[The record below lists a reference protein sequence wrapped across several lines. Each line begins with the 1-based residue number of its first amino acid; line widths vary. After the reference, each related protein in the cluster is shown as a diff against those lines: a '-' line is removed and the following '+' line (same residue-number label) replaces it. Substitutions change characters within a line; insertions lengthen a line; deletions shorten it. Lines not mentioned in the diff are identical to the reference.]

1 MNLLN
6 ASALNMMRGALYGAS
21 ASLTFYRMTP
31 ADGEI
36 EVFTTRNGWHAQRQS
51 GEEATSVRIWMSSE
65 VTPVTLDRNLHTGAN
80 VVIDANGRAQSYR
93 ISSVRPMQ
101 QMGSGW
107 VITCDPAENSTEP
120 DNG

>member
-1 MNLLN
+1 MKLLN
-6 ASALNMMRGALYGAS
+6 TSALNVMRGALYGAS

-31 ADGEI
+31 ADGEV
-36 EVFTTRNGWHAQRQS
+36 EVFTTRNGWHAQRES
-51 GEEATSVRIWMSSE
+51 GSEATSVRIWMSSD
-65 VTPVTLDRNLHTGAN
+65 VTPITLDRNLHTGAK
-80 VVIDANGRAQSYR
+80 VIIDANGRAQSYR

-101 QMGSGW
+101 QLGSGW

>member
-6 ASALNMMRGALYGAS
+6 ASALNVMRGALYDSS

-31 ADGEI
+31 ADGEV
-36 EVFTTRNGWHAQRQS
+36 EVFTTRNGWHAQREA
-51 GEEATSVRIWMSSE
+51 GESATSVRIWMSSE
-65 VTPVTLDRNLHTGAN
+65 VTPITLDRNLHTGAK
-80 VVIDANGRAQSYR
+80 VVIDANGRAQAYR